1 MKFINSIKLTTI
13 NYYYS
18 ITVLIYFCA
27 IYLPFIR
34 VGLAMS
40 LIMGYGIFILYK
52 NKKLNLRKGLDVLV
66 LIYLVYNLLTIFFY
80 LFSEI
85 PLSVF
90 FREFSNSIL
99 PIIPFYFFGR
109 LNYDNSFFKITSYS
123 IAGCFAVGFYYQL
136 SLPMNYME
144 RLHVMEGSGKNP
156 LGYLNYRTFLGVT
169 ATGSLG
175 AISMFLLFNSSLK
188 DNSKFAKIFFV
199 ICTLGVIL
207 SFRRA
212 ALYSSCFAII
222 FLNIFLLLKS
232 KRRFFKLFIYE
243 FLIMGLVIYWT
254 INTYP
259 EFLSSLLERFNSLSS
274 AIAERSDSWF
284 EGLSNTTSIITGDGL
299 GKYGH
304 KVVEFSDLSIPDGNY
319 FRMIAEIGILG
330 FLIFVSIIST
340 AIYKGFLKIRTHY
353 VQLIVIFIIC
363 LQSVGSDLFSFQLV
377 APIFWYSIGACNK
390 LHHPPGKKE
399 LKQTN

>member
-1 MKFINSIKLTTI
+1 
-13 NYYYS
+13 
-18 ITVLIYFCA
+18 
-27 IYLPFIR
+27 
-34 VGLAMS
+34 
-40 LIMGYGIFILYK
+40 
-52 NKKLNLRKGLDVLV
+52 
-66 LIYLVYNLLTIFFY
+66 
-80 LFSEI
+80 
-85 PLSVF
+85 
-90 FREFSNSIL
+90 
-99 PIIPFYFFGR
+99 
-109 LNYDNSFFKITSYS
+109 
-123 IAGCFAVGFYYQL
+123 
-136 SLPMNYME
+136 
-144 RLHVMEGSGKNP
+144 
-156 LGYLNYRTFLGVT
+156 
-169 ATGSLG
+169 
-175 AISMFLLFNSSLK
+175 
-188 DNSKFAKIFFV
+188 
-199 ICTLGVIL
+199 
-207 SFRRA
+207 
-212 ALYSSCFAII
+212 
-222 FLNIFLLLKS
+222 
-232 KRRFFKLFIYE
+232 
-243 FLIMGLVIYWT
+243 MGLVIYWT